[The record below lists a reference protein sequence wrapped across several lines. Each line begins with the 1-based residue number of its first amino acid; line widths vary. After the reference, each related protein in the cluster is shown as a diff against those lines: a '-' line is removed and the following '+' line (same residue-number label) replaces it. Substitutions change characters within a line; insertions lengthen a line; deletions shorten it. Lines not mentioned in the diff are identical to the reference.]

1 MKKNSKR
8 TAFTLIELLV
18 VIAIIAILAAMLLP
32 ALQKAREK
40 SRAIACI
47 NNLKTQGTYLA
58 FYTDENAGFIHSA
71 TVLWLGQIP
80 YGGFYW
86 NRSTHPGENNSLLS
100 QKQKY
105 KGMEFMCPSNTG
117 FYGKGNTVGSWF
129 KVSYILN
136 KNVEYKK
143 VSTLK
148 HSASNQT
155 VSVDGYY
162 LSSKTYY
169 NIWAQS
175 YFHIDGQLPDAELV
189 DGVSIGGMY
198 LLHDRKT
205 STLCLD
211 GHVEMLGRDEW
222 ARDWFHGTSRYAW

>member
-40 SRAIACI
+40 SRAIA
-47 NNLKTQGTYLA
+47 
-58 FYTDENAGFIHSA
+58 FIHSA

-222 ARDWFHGTSRYAW
+222 ARDWFHDTSRYAW